1 MPGPEFLSLY
11 SAFLSQR
18 LSNTPRYPG
27 DSYGESLFW
36 LFFDPGELW
45 LAGCGLVYYLLPRLL
60 HAWGRVVLTYLLT
73 YTTADAN
80 TRLWL
85 CRGVAATL
93 LIALFGWLL
102 AQLLG
107 SVDLVLALKAN
118 ETLLA

>member
-1 MPGPEFLSLY
+1 MVKVCFG
-11 SAFLSQR
+11 
-18 LSNTPRYPG
+18 
-27 DSYGESLFW
+27 W
-36 LFFDPGELW
+36 FFDPGELW
-45 LAGCGLVYYLLPRLL
+45 LAGWLWFSLLLPRLL
-60 HAWGRVVLTYLLT
+60 HAWDRVVLTYLLT
-73 YTTADAN
+73 HTTADAN

-107 SVDLVLALKAN
+107 SVDLVLALKTD